1 MATGQQVRLTYQDYL
16 NLPESAERCELI
28 DGEYYIMSGPSEEH
42 QDAVGNI
49 YSELRIFVRRDRLG
63 KVLIAPF
70 DVILS
75 PHDVFQPDVMFVSN
89 ERLHLRTGDDIRGA
103 PDLVVEVLS
112 PSTAHQDRVVK
123 RERYAMFGVQEYWIV
138 DTESMSVEVMSAR
151 DGVLE
156 NVGIYREGE
165 KMRSSLLSG
174 FQMDVSSIFAE
185 F

>member
-1 MATGQQVRLTYQDYL
+1 MATEAQVRLTYRDYL
-16 NLPESAERCELI
+16 DLPESAERCELI
-28 DGEYYIMSGPSEEH
+28 DGEYYVMSGPSEEH
-42 QDAVGNI
+42 QDAVGNA
-49 YSELRIFVRRDRLG
+49 YSELRSFVRAGRLG

-123 RERYAMFGVQEYWIV
+123 RERYAMFGVREYWIV
-138 DTESMSVEVMSAR
+138 DTVSMSVEVMSAR
-151 DGVLE
+151 DGVFE
-156 NVGIYREGE
+156 SARVYREGE
-165 KMRSSLLSG
+165 MMQSPLLPG
-174 FQMDVSSIFAE
+174 FQMAVGSIFEE

>member
-1 MATGQQVRLTYQDYL
+1 MATEQQVRLTYRDYL
-16 NLPESAERCELI
+16 DLPESADRCELI
-28 DGEYYIMSGPSEEH
+28 DGEYYIMSGPSEDH

-49 YSELRIFVRRDRLG
+49 YSELRFFVRRNRLG
-63 KVLIAPF
+63 KVLISPF

-112 PSTAHQDRVVK
+112 PSTAHHDRVVK

-138 DTESMSVEVMSAR
+138 DTASMSVEVMVAQDGIFENAR
-151 DGVLE
+151 M
-156 NVGIYREGE
+156 YREGQT
-165 KMRSSLLSG
+165 MRSPLLSC